1 MSQAT
6 LAPPLLP
13 AKHPVRTVADLLERL
28 GDIPASRVLVDP
40 PPGTATE
47 TDVIAVHDRDGRL
60 CELVDGVLVE
70 KTMGYD
76 ESRLGV
82 ELLLFLGEYL
92 RQHDLGALAG
102 ADGTLRLIPGLVRIP
117 DVSFVVWGRMPPADA
132 PAKPIPDLSPD
143 LAVEVLSES
152 NTPREMDR
160 KLKEYFDAGARL
172 VWYIEPRDRTVTV
185 YTAPDQFTVLDETA
199 TLDGGDLLPGFALPL
214 RELFARASRRGPEA

>member
-13 AKHPVRTVADLLERL
+13 AKHRVRTVADLLDQL

-47 TDVIAVHDRDGRL
+47 TDVIAVHARDGQL

-76 ESRLGV
+76 ESRLAL
-82 ELLLFLGEYL
+82 ELAIFLGVYL
-92 RQHDLGALAG
+92 RQNDLGTLAG
-102 ADGTLRLIPGLVRIP
+102 ADGTLRLMPGLVRIP
-117 DVSFVVWGRMPPADA
+117 DVSFVVWGRMPPAGA

-143 LAVEVLSES
+143 LAVEVLSEG

-160 KLKEYFDAGARL
+160 KLQEYFDAGARL
-172 VWYIEPRDRTVTV
+172 VWYVEPRDRTVTV

-199 TLDGGDLLPGFALPL
+199 TLDGGDLLPGFTLPL
-214 RELFARASRRGPEA
+214 RELFARASRRGPGA